1 MQSPGRELGL
11 LAQLAEDAGVS
22 IHARCYGE
30 TPPRMQG
37 ERASVRVTL
46 KLKGT
51 LLVTKELEPDILSM
65 AFLMT
70 V

>member
-1 MQSPGRELGL
+1 MDLSAANLG
-11 LAQLAEDAGVS
+11 
-22 IHARCYGE
+22 IN
-30 TPPRMQG
+30 
-37 ERASVRVTL
+37 VRVTL